1 VSESLFH
8 ASWYR
13 VAGLRPSV
21 RSHAQFHRHHYRGQ
35 LWYVLQDHSTGRAHR
50 LTPSAY
56 HLAGLMDGTRTAH
69 EIWEAANTRLGD
81 EGPTQGETIR
91 LLGLLHGADL
101 LRCDISPDTDEL
113 LRRSRR
119 REVAEWW
126 RPILN
131 PLSVRIPLVDPD
143 AFLERWAPLVRPLFS
158 VPGAVL
164 WALAVVAA
172 AIAALIHWPELS
184 AGGTAQLLDP
194 RNLLVLWFVYP
205 AVKLVHELGHAFATK
220 IWGGEVHEMGI
231 VFLVL
236 MPVPY
241 VEASAASVFPE
252 KSRRIVVG
260 GAGMM
265 VELFAS
271 ALALVLW
278 LNVEDGWVRMIA
290 YDVIWIGAAST
301 LLFNGNP
308 LLRFDG
314 YYMLADAIEIPN
326 LSARSRQY
334 LAYLVMKRLFG
345 MPDARDPVNAPGE
358 ARWFIGYGLASFLYQ
373 FVIMFGIAL
382 FIAGRFFVLGVLLAI
397 FAVVM
402 SIGVPLFRQLSF
414 LLTSP
419 RIAEQRGRAI
429 AIVGGAAV
437 TAAVL
442 VLLVPVPLMTR
453 ADGIVWPPEGAHVR
467 ARADGFV
474 VQVLAESGDA
484 VERGDPI
491 VLTRDPTL
499 EAELAVREAELREL
513 RARHHSQEQRDR
525 VRAQITREEIAT
537 AKASLA
543 RARERVGDVIIRSPT
558 DGRFVAPQASAD
570 LVGRFLKQG
579 QLVGYVVGDS
589 VPTARVVV
597 PQSDIALVRE
607 RTRSVELRLSERP
620 AHPLRSSIQ
629 REVPAATHRLP
640 SAALGTRAG
649 GRVAVDPMD
658 ADGVN
663 TLERVFQ
670 LDVALPA
677 EAGAHR
683 IGGRVHVR
691 FHHGSEP
698 IAARVY
704 RALRRVFLRRLGV

>member
-1 VSESLFH
+1 MSESLFH
-8 ASWYR
+8 PSWYR
-13 VAGLRPSV
+13 VAGLRPSI

-35 LWYVLQDHSTGRAHR
+35 LWYVLQNHSTGRAHR

-56 HLAGLMDGTRTAH
+56 HLAGLMDGTRTAQ

-81 EGPTQGETIR
+81 EGPTQGETVR

-101 LRCDISPDTDEL
+101 LRCEVSPDTEEL

-143 AFLERWAPLVRPLFS
+143 AFLERWAPVVRPLFS
-158 VPGAVL
+158 VPAAVI
-164 WALAVVAA
+164 ASLAIAAA
-172 AIAALIHWPELS
+172 AIAVVIHWPELS
-184 AGGTAQLLDP
+184 EGASTQMLDP
-194 RNLLVLWFVYP
+194 RNLVLLWFVYP
-205 AVKLVHELGHAFATK
+205 LVKLVHELGHAFATK

-241 VEASAASVFPE
+241 VDASAASVFPE

-260 GAGMM
+260 GAGMI
-265 VELFAS
+265 VELLVS
-271 ALALVLW
+271 ALALAVW
-278 LNVEDGWVRMIA
+278 LNVEDGPVRLVA

-326 LSARSRQY
+326 LSTRSRQY
-334 LAYLVMKRLFG
+334 LAYLLTSRVFG
-345 MPDARDPVNAPGE
+345 VPDARYPVNAPGE
-358 ARWFIGYGLASFLYQ
+358 ARWFVGYGVSSFLYQ
-373 FVIMFGIAL
+373 FIILFAIAL
-382 FIAGRFFVLGVLLAI
+382 FIASRFFVLGVLLAI
-397 FAVVM
+397 FAVIM
-402 SIGVPLFRQLSF
+402 SVVVPLWRQLSF

-419 RIAEQRGRAI
+419 RIAEQRARAI
-429 AIVGGAAV
+429 SIVAAAV
-437 TAAVL
+437 AVVAVL
-442 VLLVPVPLMTR
+442 LLLVPVPLMTT
-453 ADGIVWPPEGAHVR
+453 AEGIVWPPEGAHVR

-484 VERGDPI
+484 VEIGDPL
-491 VLTRDPTL
+491 VLTRDPSL
-499 EAELAVREAELREL
+499 EAQLAVREAELREL

-525 VRAQITREEIAT
+525 VRAQITRDEIAT
-537 AKASLA
+537 AEASLA
-543 RARERVGDVIIRSPT
+543 RARERIGDVILRSPAV
-558 DGRFVAPQASAD
+558 GRFVAPQASAD

-607 RTRSVELRLSERP
+607 RTRGVELRLSERLEQ
-620 AHPLRSSIQ
+620 PLRSSIR

-640 SAALGTRAG
+640 SSALGTSAG
-649 GRVAVDPMD
+649 GRVPVDPAD
-658 ADGVN
+658 PDGVN

-670 LDVALPA
+670 LDVALPD
-677 EAGAHR
+677 EAAAQR

-698 IAARVY
+698 VASRAY